1 MIGRILTAAALAA
14 ALAGP
19 SPALAGGF
27 GDPWRSE
34 QAVPRIG
41 GWPAQGGD
49 WGAGP
54 GQWSGG
60 YHGGGRPHYGYGPRP
75 RVYEQDCYRWNG
87 WQWIWVC

>member
-49 WGAGP
+49 WGAG
-54 GQWSGG
+54 QWSGG